1 MSNQKINVY
10 LIIIL
15 FIILGALISAF
26 IIEYGL
32 GHKPCNLCIY
42 ERVPY
47 IISIFLILEFLF
59 IKKHIKTTLLLLS
72 FVFFLSSGLAF
83 YHFGIEQGFF
93 SESLVCDL
101 GSNSKAISAQDLLK
115 QLEKET
121 VSCKDVTFKV
131 LGLSLATFNT
141 VISII
146 ISAIMF
152 RIVIN
157 YEKNK

>member
-93 SESLVCDL
+93 SETFLCENKSL
-101 GSNSKAISAQDLLK
+101 SETISKEQLLEELK
-115 QLEKET
+115 QS
-121 VSCKDVTFKV
+121 VISCKDVNFQV
-131 LGLSLATFNT
+131 IGLSLASINT
-141 VISII
+141 IFSLILSVIFLLLYKS
-146 ISAIMF
+146 
-152 RIVIN
+152 
-157 YEKNK
+157 YGKN

>member
-1 MSNQKINVY
+1 MSELKINKY

-15 FIILGALISAF
+15 FIILGALVSAF

-47 IISIFLILEFLF
+47 IISIFLILELLF

-72 FVFFLSSGLAF
+72 FVFIVSTVLAF

-93 SESLVCDL
+93 SETFLCENKNLSE
-101 GSNSKAISAQDLLK
+101 AISKEQLLEELK
-115 QLEKET
+115 QSAI
-121 VSCKDVTFKV
+121 SCKDVSFKV
-131 LGLSLATFNT
+131 IGLSLASINT
-141 VISII
+141 IFSLILSVIFLSLYK
-146 ISAIMF
+146 S
-152 RIVIN
+152 
-157 YEKNK
+157 YGKN

>member
-1 MSNQKINVY
+1 MSELKINKY

-15 FIILGALISAF
+15 FIILGALVSAF

-47 IISIFLILEFLF
+47 IISIFLILELLF

-72 FVFFLSSGLAF
+72 FVFIVSTVLAF

-93 SESLVCDL
+93 SETFLCENKNLSE
-101 GSNSKAISAQDLLK
+101 AISKEQLLK
-115 QLEKET
+115 ELKQSAI
-121 VSCKDVTFKV
+121 SCKDVSFKV
-131 LGLSLATFNT
+131 IGLSLASINT
-141 VISII
+141 IFSLILSVIFLSLYK
-146 ISAIMF
+146 S
-152 RIVIN
+152 
-157 YEKNK
+157 YGKN

>member
-1 MSNQKINVY
+1 MPFIKNKFTLNVV
-10 LIIIL
+10 LI
-15 FIILGALISAF
+15 FSVFALITAYF
-26 IIEYGL
+26 IQYIL
-32 GHKPCNLCIY
+32 NHKPCNLCLI
-42 ERVPY
+42 ERIPY
-47 IISIFLILEFLF
+47 LAAIIFISLIFILNKFEKIISLIVGLFFIFGAVV
-59 IKKHIKTTLLLLS
+59 S
-72 FVFFLSSGLAF
+72 F

-93 SESLVCDL
+93 NESVVCDL
-101 GSNSKAISAQDLLK
+101 GGSSKVISTQDLLK

-121 VSCKDVTFKV
+121 VSCKDVAFKV

>member
-1 MSNQKINVY
+1 MSELKINKY

-15 FIILGALISAF
+15 FIILGALVSAF

-47 IISIFLILEFLF
+47 IISIFLILELLF

-72 FVFFLSSGLAF
+72 FVFIVSTVLAF

-93 SESLVCDL
+93 SETFLCEKKNLSE
-101 GSNSKAISAQDLLK
+101 AISKEQLLEELK
-115 QLEKET
+115 QSAI
-121 VSCKDVTFKV
+121 SCKDVSFKV
-131 LGLSLATFNT
+131 IGLSLASINT
-141 VISII
+141 IFSLILSVIFLSLYK
-146 ISAIMF
+146 S
-152 RIVIN
+152 
-157 YEKNK
+157 YGKN